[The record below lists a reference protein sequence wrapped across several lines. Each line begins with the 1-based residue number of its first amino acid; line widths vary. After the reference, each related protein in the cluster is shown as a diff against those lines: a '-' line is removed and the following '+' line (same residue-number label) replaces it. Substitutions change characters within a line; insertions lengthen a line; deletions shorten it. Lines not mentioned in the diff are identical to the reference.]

1 MLLSTGKNESIQG
14 WRFELVFVNIFADFS
29 GYAGKEIW

>member
-14 WRFELVFVNIFADFS
+14 GRFGLVFVNTFDDIISVDQF
-29 GYAGKEIW
+29 